1 MRSGEGARRF
11 RNREVYDDF
20 QIFLEAWD
28 GGKESIKSVFLQLLS
43 TLLELPE
50 AELDFLERPGVSY
63 SLRAERRSEGDM
75 ILFALVDVVDDDP
88 GNRWLSVCFYA
99 DAVSDPQELG
109 NLIPGGILGKDGYCF
124 DVFKED
130 ASLFK
135 YLVERIREAYKLLSD
150 NRPRQ

>member
-1 MRSGEGARRF
+1 VEEALKFKS
-11 RNREVYDDF
+11 REVYEGF

-63 SLRAERRSEGDM
+63 SLRAERPSGGDTA
-75 ILFALVDVVDDDP
+75 LFVLVDIVDDDP

-99 DAVSDPQELG
+99 DAISDPQGLG
-109 NLIPGGILGKDGYCF
+109 NAIPGGILGKDGYCF
-124 DVFKED
+124 DVFEED
-130 ASLFK
+130 ASLIG
-135 YLVERIREAYKLLSD
+135 YLGKRIIKAFEKVT
-150 NRPRQ
+150 